1 MTLTARVS
9 TFFLATLAGALAIYS
24 LAFYSVTSR
33 QIHLQF
39 EHEMGGVLNSL
50 VGAAEVEET
59 EVKWQPLEHSIAF
72 GSLDEFGE
80 VQWIVV
86 GNRSLIVETSRT
98 ADSAF
103 RAEAMALAESKVS
116 SGTIRDKVLES
127 EPMLLMY
134 QRLDAPRPYALG
146 RELDEFDEVMVVVGR
161 STLKRDAILRRLT
174 FIVILL
180 PLAAWLIAAVL
191 GRWVVRHALRPV
203 SAMSQQARSIAGS
216 DFQSRL
222 TIDHSGD
229 ELAELGATF
238 NRLLDRQQAAFAQQ
252 SRFAGDAAHELRSPI
267 TVLMGE
273 IDVTLARPRTQ
284 DEYRSALAVL
294 RKQSRTLKEI
304 VESLLFLARSEDDAA
319 LPQLQRIDF
328 HSWVEECRPTW
339 SYSAPAR
346 HLKIINDAVPGT
358 AVRCTA
364 ALLAQVVDNLVSNAL
379 KYSDPGST
387 VTIESESDND
397 SAMIHVTDEG
407 HGISDAD
414 QEHLFDA
421 FFRSGDAR
429 KKGIAGNGL
438 GLAIA
443 HRIASALGGTIRCE
457 STLGTGS
464 RFTLRLPLANIP
476 QDVLPADTS
485 NKS

>member
-24 LAFYSVTSR
+24 LVFYSVTSR
-33 QIHLQF
+33 QTHFQF
-39 EHEMGGVLNSL
+39 DHEMSGVLNSL
-50 VGAAEVEET
+50 VAAAEVEET

-86 GNRSLIVETSRT
+86 GNRSLIVEASRT

-103 RAEAMALAESKVS
+103 RAEAIALANTNIA
-116 SGTIRDKVLES
+116 SGTIRDSVLES
-127 EPMLLMY
+127 EPSMLMY
-134 QRLDAPRPYALG
+134 QRLGAPRPDASG

-161 STLKRDAILRRLT
+161 STVKRDAILRRLT
-174 FIVILL
+174 FMVILL

-203 SAMSQQARSIAGS
+203 SAMSRQARSIAGS

-222 TIDHSGD
+222 KINHSGD

-238 NRLLDRQQAAFAQQ
+238 NRLLDRQQAAFEQQ
-252 SRFAGDAAHELRSPI
+252 RRFAGDAAHELRSPI

-273 IDVTLARPRTQ
+273 IDVTLRRPRTQ
-284 DEYRSALAVL
+284 TEYQSTLGVL
-294 RKQSRTLKEI
+294 RKQSKTLQEI

-319 LPQLQRIDF
+319 LPELQNIDLN
-328 HSWVEECRPTW
+328 SWVEEHQRTW
-339 SYSAPAR
+339 SHPPRADD
-346 HLKIINDAVPGT
+346 LKIANHAAPET
-358 AVRCTA
+358 TVRCTT
-364 ALLAQVVDNLVSNAL
+364 ALLAQIVENLISNAL
-379 KYSDPGST
+379 KYSEPGTT
-387 VTIESESDND
+387 VTVLSETRDES
-397 SAMIHVTDEG
+397 AFVHVTDAG
-407 HGISDAD
+407 HGISDDD
-414 QEHLFDA
+414 QQHLFDA
-421 FFRSGDAR
+421 FFRSSDAR

-443 HRIASALGGTIRCE
+443 KRIASALGGTLRCE
-457 STLGTGS
+457 STLGKGS
-464 RFTLRLPLANIP
+464 RFTLQLPISRTSSGI
-476 QDVLPADTS
+476 LPVDADDEP
-485 NKS
+485 